1 MSMSRDQAA
10 RHPAVL
16 IVENDGNERR
26 LFEAAFALSGF
37 GTIESENAEDA
48 FDVAASRRP
57 CLSIVDLH
65 IAGASGMD
73 LITRL
78 RCDERTA
85 EIPLLAV
92 TAPFEGDI
100 RSSVAH
106 AGADAVLVKPVTPHD
121 IVATGRLLIERG
133 MLLREC
139 ARRGVVA
146 ASEVAARS
154 EDHPAESAP
163 PPDASQAMRQQPDDT
178 SVSDAAPVRCRFCGT
193 SSVELVRSTA
203 QSTVYYCLACRKN
216 WRRSRR

>member
-16 IVENDGNERR
+16 IVENDAGERR

-37 GTIESENAEDA
+37 GTIETENAEDA
-48 FDVAASRRP
+48 FAVATLRRP

-65 IAGASGMD
+65 IDGAGGVD
-73 LITRL
+73 LISRL
-78 RCDERTA
+78 RHDERTA

-92 TAPFEGDI
+92 TTQVENEV
-100 RSSVAH
+100 RNTVTH

-121 IVATGRLLIERG
+121 LVATGRLLIERG
-133 MLLREC
+133 MLLRER
-139 ARRGVVA
+139 ARREVGAGDSGVQSDDMPGA
-146 ASEVAARS
+146 AKQGAPDRAEAPEAPEPAAVH
-154 EDHPAESAP
+154 DAP
-163 PPDASQAMRQQPDDT
+163 
-178 SVSDAAPVRCRFCGT
+178 PVRCRFCGT

-203 QSTVYYCLACRKN
+203 QSTVYHCLGCRKQ